1 MNMEITTQDYN
12 VLVDTEAVV
21 DVILGHADITVKDF
35 LDFSEGDIIALNKE
49 AGGGGD
55 IFVNE
60 RVIGIGDI
68 IVIDEKLAIRVQ
80 DSMSP
85 EKVVNF
91 FFDEKTV

>member
-1 MNMEITTQDYN
+1 MEITTQDYN

-21 DVILGHADITVKDF
+21 DVVLGQVNITVKDF

-49 AGGGGD
+49 AGGNGD

-91 FFDEKTV
+91 FFDEKTI

>member
-1 MNMEITTQDYN
+1 MEITTQDYN

-21 DVILGHADITVKDF
+21 DVVLGQVNITVKDF

-49 AGGGGD
+49 AGAGGD

-91 FFDEKTV
+91 FFDEKTI

>member
-1 MNMEITTQDYN
+1 MEITTQDYN
-12 VLVDTEAVV
+12 ALVDTEAVV
-21 DVILGHADITVKDF
+21 DVVLGHADITVKDF

-49 AGGGGD
+49 AGGNGD

-91 FFDEKTV
+91 FFDEKTI

>member
-1 MNMEITTQDYN
+1 MEITPQDYDA
-12 VLVDTEAVV
+12 LVDTQAVV
-21 DVILGHADITVKDF
+21 DVILGHTDITVKDF
-35 LDFSEGDIIALNKE
+35 LDFTEGDVIALNKL

-60 RVIGIGDI
+60 RVVGIGDI
-68 IVIDEKLAIRVQ
+68 IVMDEKIAIRVQ

-91 FFDEKTV
+91 FFDERTV

>member
-1 MNMEITTQDYN
+1 MEITTQDYN
-12 VLVDTEAVV
+12 VLVDTEAIV

-91 FFDEKTV
+91 FFDEKTI

>member
-1 MNMEITTQDYN
+1 MEITSKDYES
-12 VLVDTEAVV
+12 LVDTEVVV
-21 DVILGHADITVKDF
+21 DVILGHADVTVKEF
-35 LDFSEGDIIALNKE
+35 LEFTEGDILTLNKA

-55 IFVNE
+55 IFVNK

-80 DSMSP
+80 DAMSP

-91 FFDEKTV
+91 FFDEHTVSC

>member
-1 MNMEITTQDYN
+1 MEITTQDYN

-21 DVILGHADITVKDF
+21 DVILGQVNITVKDF

-49 AGGGGD
+49 AGAGGD

-91 FFDEKTV
+91 FFDEKTI

>member
-1 MNMEITTQDYN
+1 MEITTQDYN
-12 VLVDTEAVV
+12 ILVDTEAIV

-49 AGGGGD
+49 AGGGD

-91 FFDEKTV
+91 FFDEKTI